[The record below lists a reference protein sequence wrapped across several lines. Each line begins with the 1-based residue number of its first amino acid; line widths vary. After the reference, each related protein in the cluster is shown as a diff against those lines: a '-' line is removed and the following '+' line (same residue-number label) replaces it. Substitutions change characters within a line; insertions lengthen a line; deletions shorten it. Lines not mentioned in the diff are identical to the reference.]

1 MSNIKLF
8 QEYYKDRKKQ
18 LEERI
23 LKYREEECRDNLPFL
38 QDNLDYFYDLNAGGK
53 RIRGVL
59 CSLGYELLKDDPA
72 YSFDLALAYELFQTA
87 ILVHDD
93 FIDQDQKRRGIDTI
107 HYANEKKYSSISSTE
122 TKHFASSIAI
132 CMGDYGL
139 FKSNQVLVSKYYDN
153 PYLNKVFNYFFQT
166 VLTTIRG
173 ELMDVI
179 LPFEGKNDL
188 LDNVDLEKSILDIYR
203 LKTSYYTI
211 IGPLVSGLL
220 LAGGN
225 DTMISDIEKFGEKI
239 GIGFQIQD
247 DILGIY
253 SEEMGK
259 VQGSDIKEYKQTI
272 LFSHIMNTPYRDEFL
287 KYYGNTNMNEDIIKN
302 VQELFHKSGSYD
314 YATSYMNRMYDEAI
328 DLLENID
335 WIDDNHKKVLLGF
348 IEYLRD
354 RKV

>member
-1 MSNIKLF
+1 MSNITLF
-8 QEYYKDRKKQ
+8 QEYYKDRKNE
-18 LEERI
+18 LEEKI
-23 LKYREEECRDNLPFL
+23 SKYREKECSDTLPFL

-59 CSLGYELLKDDPA
+59 VNLGYELLKEDSTYPL
-72 YSFDLALAYELFQTA
+72 DLGLAYELFQTA

-107 HYANEKKYSSISSTE
+107 HYANEKKYASINSSE
-122 TKHFASSIAI
+122 TSHFSSSIAV

-139 FKSNQVLVSKYYDN
+139 FKTNQVIVCNYADN
-153 PYLNKVFNYFFQT
+153 PNLNKVLDYFFRT
-166 VLTTIRG
+166 VLTTVRG
-173 ELMDVI
+173 ELVDVI

-188 LDNVDLEKSILDIYR
+188 LKDIDLEKSILDIYR

-220 LAGGN
+220 LAGGT
-225 DTMISDIEKFGEKI
+225 DSMISDIEKFGEKV

-259 VQGSDIKEYKQTI
+259 VQGSDIREYKQTI
-272 LFSHIMNTPYRDEFL
+272 LFSHIMNTPYKEEFL
-287 KYYGNTNMNEDIIKN
+287 KYYGKANLNEETIKT
-302 VQELFHKSGSYD
+302 VQDLFHKSGSYD
-314 YATSYMNRMYDEAI
+314 YALSFMNRMYDEAI
-328 DLLENID
+328 ELLEKID
-335 WIDDNHKKVLLGF
+335 WMKEEHKIILLGF
-348 IEYLRD
+348 VEYLRD